1 LVAVRSVTVHARA
14 LPKALP
20 GAKRPGVMRA
30 IKGNIGAEK
39 AERWNSLENIAIK
52 QKDGARA

>member
-1 LVAVRSVTVHARA
+1 
-14 LPKALP
+14 
-20 GAKRPGVMRA
+20 MRA

-39 AERWNSLENIAIK
+39 AERWNSFENIAIK

>member
-1 LVAVRSVTVHARA
+1 LVAVRSVTVQAKG
-14 LPKALP
+14 LPKALQ
-20 GAKRPGVMRA
+20 GAKRAGVMRA

-39 AERWNSLENIAIK
+39 AERWNSFENIAIK